1 MVRKKPL
8 CMLLVAK
15 VLDVLPRVG
24 VACIPFVLHHCRFAD
39 CSQSQRLR
47 LCDAQPQRSL
57 AMTKDERFLLPG
69 HLVCMRYDCLFQVAP
84 AACLCLRRSSV
95 LSAPTS
101 VQISMRYLLLAQV
114 CQASIVSCHCTPH
127 SIIIESQLQPPD
139 PCQIEANLRSIVPF
153 RSSRSHRA

>member
-84 AACLCLRRSSV
+84 AACLKRSSV
-95 LSAPTS
+95 LSAPTGI
-101 VQISMRYLLLAQV
+101 QISMHCPLLAQV
-114 CQASIVSCHCTPH
+114 SQANIVSCHCTPP
-127 SIIIESQLQPPD
+127 STIIEPQMQPSD
-139 PCQIEANLRSIVPF
+139 PGHIDAS
-153 RSSRSHRA
+153 